1 VSPDLLVYFI
11 VWLCSPHAQSTQL
24 KRGRILSHP
33 AAVGQPDATIQR
45 YSRNHLGGNELSS
58 ILSASRRRCGEREEC
73 AKQWESA
80 LFPVPAY
87 AGNALIEFDPT
98 GTILSGANGFTGGG
112 RNLAG
117 ACPSPGASPAA
128 GTTSLARGT
137 VTDLSGKSMT
147 VASTSCD
154 VKVTFGPT
162 VTISKQALGTTSD
175 LQDNQT
181 VTVTGTRQADGSIL
195 ASSIQIGSAGGAR
208 TGTGSGSTGGG

>member
-1 VSPDLLVYFI
+1 MKMYVVALVVVVGVLGGFYGGY
-11 VWLCSPHAQSTQL
+11 
-24 KRGRILSHP
+24 K
-33 AAVGQPDATIQR
+33 VGQNNVSANTSAGTR
-45 YSRNHLGGNELSS
+45 GTTGG
-58 ILSASRRRCGEREEC
+58 A
-73 AKQWESA
+73 A
-80 LFPVPAY
+80 
-87 AGNALIEFDPT
+87 NA
-98 GTILSGANGFTGGG
+98 FTGGG

-208 TGTGSGSTGGG
+208 TGIGNGSTGGG

>member
-1 VSPDLLVYFI
+1 MKMYVVALVVVVGVLGGFYGGY
-11 VWLCSPHAQSTQL
+11 
-24 KRGRILSHP
+24 K
-33 AAVGQPDATIQR
+33 VGQ
-45 YSRNHLGGNELSS
+45 NNV
-58 ILSASRRRCGEREEC
+58 SANTS
-73 AKQWESA
+73 
-80 LFPVPAY
+80 
-87 AGNALIEFDPT
+87 T
-98 GTILSGANGFTGGG
+98 GTRGTTGGAANGFTGGG

-154 VKVTFGPT
+154 VKVTFEPT